1 VTGVVLAGGAGRRI
15 GGAKAT
21 VKLGGRPLIS
31 FPLEAVWRALGS
43 ATVLAKIDSEL
54 PDLPGVTVWVEPQ
67 EPRHP
72 LFGIVHALELAE
84 GRPVLVCAGDLP
96 FVTAEVVAGLAAAEP
111 GSAPAVLACA
121 HGRLQPL
128 LACYYPPAL
137 ERLAPAASEAQARLV
152 ETVEALDPRRYD
164 VGDVDVL
171 FNVNTP
177 DDLLTAAA
185 MLDSR
190 QTASRT

>member
-1 VTGVVLAGGAGRRI
+1 
-15 GGAKAT
+15 
-21 VKLGGRPLIS
+21 
-31 FPLEAVWRALGS
+31 
-43 ATVLAKIDSEL
+43 
-54 PDLPGVTVWVEPQ
+54 
-67 EPRHP
+67 
-72 LFGIVHALELAE
+72 
-84 GRPVLVCAGDLP
+84 
-96 FVTAEVVAGLAAAEP
+96 
-111 GSAPAVLACA
+111 VLACA